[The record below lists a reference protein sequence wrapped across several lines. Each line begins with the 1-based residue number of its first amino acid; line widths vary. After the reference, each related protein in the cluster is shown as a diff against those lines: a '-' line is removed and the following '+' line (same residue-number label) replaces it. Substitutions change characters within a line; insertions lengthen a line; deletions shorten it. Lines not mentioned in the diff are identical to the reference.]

1 LSTAGRGRSIGS
13 DGRAAAPGPYAPRPT
28 ITSTPEPDRPPQ
40 EYVADRITWQPTLT
54 FLHYAILTI
63 LTGTVCFAAVIF
75 WFLPAHASQAWGQ
88 LAMAG
93 VAVVGTGLLWRRH
106 YRLGIYWMASGVWL
120 CIMGL
125 AVFHEGV
132 RTPIYYALPIVV
144 IFLGWVVGTR
154 AALFTVG
161 ITVVATVMLIAADML
176 GWLPVVP
183 SSPPLLHGIAQ
194 SFVLL
199 LSAALVIYLVQAY
212 RERLQEM
219 ARAHEVLRQSE
230 LKFATTFNA
239 NPVAGSIAT
248 QSEGRIVAVNDNFV
262 RDFGWSREEL
272 EGRTAVEIGL
282 WPDLAQRTQFREA
295 LSRQGRT
302 MNHETI
308 WRHRS
313 GELRRISISSSVI
326 ELDGVSYI
334 LSFCTDITTR
344 KAAEEEIQRLA
355 FFDPLTGLPNRRL
368 LMDRL
373 DQAMTACARHQRLG
387 ALLFIDLDNFK
398 TLNDTHGHDMGDLL
412 LRQVAQR
419 LAGSVREGDTVAR
432 LGGDEFVVMLE
443 DLSHDAIEAAT
454 QAETVGR
461 KIVSALNELYEI
473 RALSVHSTP
482 SLGATLFGAEVEN
495 IEEPIKRAD
504 LAMYQAK
511 NAGRNT
517 IRFYD
522 PRMQSLLLARSELER
537 DLRAAL
543 QQDQF
548 VLHYQP
554 QVQRGGLVAGAE
566 ALLRWQHPQ
575 RGLVPPGEFIAL
587 SEETGLIVPLGERVL
602 ELACRQLA
610 LWATQPGMAHLT
622 LSVNV
627 SLRQFQQEKF
637 VEQVL
642 AVLTRTGAPPARL
655 KLELTESL
663 LISNVDEVI
672 AKMDAIKARGVGFA
686 LDDFGTGYS
695 SLSYLKRLPLDQ
707 LKIDQ
712 SFVRDILV
720 DPNDAAIARMV
731 IVLGES
737 LGLEVMAEGVETLA
751 QQQALQAL
759 GCHAYQGYL
768 YSRPLTVEALAE
780 LARQT
785 GWPIMTLRG

>member
-1 LSTAGRGRSIGS
+1 M
-13 DGRAAAPGPYAPRPT
+13 
-28 ITSTPEPDRPPQ
+28 
-40 EYVADRITWQPTLT
+40 
-54 FLHYAILTI
+54 
-63 LTGTVCFAAVIF
+63 IF
-75 WFLPAHASQAWGQ
+75 WFLPEHASQAWGQ

-93 VAVVGTGLLWRRH
+93 VAVVGAWLLWRRH
-106 YRLGIYWMASGVWL
+106 YWPGIYWMAGGVWL
-120 CIMGL
+120 CIMGMSL
-125 AVFHEGV
+125 LHEGV

-154 AALFTVG
+154 AALFTVA
-161 ITVVATVMLIAADML
+161 ITVVATALLIALDMT
-176 GWLPVVP
+176 GWRTATPP
-183 SSPPLLHGIAQ
+183 SPPLLHGIAQ

-212 RERLQEM
+212 RERLQQM
-219 ARAHEVLRQSE
+219 QRAHEVLRQSE
-230 LKFATTFNA
+230 LKFATAFNA

-248 QSEGRIVAVNDNFV
+248 QAEGRIMAVNENFV
-262 RDFGWSREEL
+262 RDFGWSHEEI

-282 WPDLAQRTQFREA
+282 WPDPALRTQFREA
-295 LSRQGRT
+295 LARQGRT
-302 MNHETI
+302 MNHETT
-308 WRHRS
+308 WRHRN

-326 ELDGVSYI
+326 ELDGQTYY

-355 FFDPLTGLPNRRL
+355 FFDPLTQLPNRRL

-419 LAGSVREGDTVAR
+419 LLDSVREGDTVAR

-443 DLSHDAIEAAT
+443 DLSQDAIEAAT
-454 QAETVGR
+454 QAETVAR
-461 KIVSALNELYEI
+461 KILGALKESYEI

-482 SLGATLFGAEVEN
+482 SLGATLFGAESEN
-495 IEEPIKRAD
+495 LEEPIKRAD

-511 NAGRNT
+511 AAGRNT

-522 PRMQSLLLARSELER
+522 PRMQSLLLARAELER
-537 DLRAAL
+537 DLRTAL

-602 ELACRQLA
+602 ELACTQLA
-610 LWATQPGMAHLT
+610 RWATQPGMAHLT

-627 SLRQFQQEKF
+627 SPRQFQQEQF
-637 VEQVL
+637 VDQVL
-642 AVLTRTGAPPARL
+642 AVLERTGAPATRL

-672 AKMDAIKARGVGFA
+672 AKMETIRTRGVGFA

-712 SFVRDILV
+712 GFVRDILV

-737 LGLEVMAEGVETLA
+737 LGLEVMAEGVETPA

-768 YSRPLTVEALAE
+768 YSRPLPIEALSDM
-780 LARQT
+780 ARQP
-785 GWPIMTLRG
+785 GWPVLRLVG

>member
-1 LSTAGRGRSIGS
+1 
-13 DGRAAAPGPYAPRPT
+13 
-28 ITSTPEPDRPPQ
+28 
-40 EYVADRITWQPTLT
+40 
-54 FLHYAILTI
+54 
-63 LTGTVCFAAVIF
+63 
-75 WFLPAHASQAWGQ
+75 
-88 LAMAG
+88 MAG
-93 VAVVGTGLLWRRH
+93 VALVGTVLLWRRR

-125 AVFHEGV
+125 SAFHEGV

-154 AALFTVG
+154 AALLTVG
-161 ITVVATVMLIAADML
+161 ITIVATVALIAADML

-183 SSPPLLHGIAQ
+183 PSPPLLHGIAQ

-248 QSEGRIVAVNDNFV
+248 QAEGRIVAVNDNFV

-282 WPDLAQRTQFREA
+282 WSDMQARTQFREA

-302 MNHETI
+302 MNHETV
-308 WRHRS
+308 WRHRN

-355 FFDPLTGLPNRRL
+355 FYDPLTGLPNRRL

-373 DQAMTACARHQRLG
+373 EQAMTACARHQRLG

-419 LAGSVREGDTVAR
+419 LASSVREGDTVAR

-443 DLSHDAIEAAT
+443 DLSRDAVEAAT
-454 QAETVGR
+454 QAEIVGR
-461 KIVSALNELYEI
+461 KILTALNELYEI
-473 RALSVHSTP
+473 RALNVHSTP

-495 IEEPIKRAD
+495 LEEPIKRAD

-522 PRMQSLLLARSELER
+522 PRMQSLLLARADLER

-575 RGLVPPGEFIAL
+575 RGLVPPAEFIAL
-587 SEETGLIVPLGERVL
+587 SEETGLILPLGEHVL

-627 SLRQFQQEKF
+627 SPRQFQQEKF

-642 AVLTRTGAPPARL
+642 AVLQRTGAPPARL

-737 LGLEVMAEGVETLA
+737 LGLQVMAEGVETLA

-780 LARQT
+780 LARQP

>member
-1 LSTAGRGRSIGS
+1 M
-13 DGRAAAPGPYAPRPT
+13 
-28 ITSTPEPDRPPQ
+28 
-40 EYVADRITWQPTLT
+40 
-54 FLHYAILTI
+54 
-63 LTGTVCFAAVIF
+63 GTVCFAGVIF
-75 WFLPAHASQAWGQ
+75 WFLPEHRSQAWGQ
-88 LAMAG
+88 MAMAG
-93 VAVVGTGLLWRRH
+93 VAVVGAWLLWRRH
-106 YRLGIYWMASGVWL
+106 YRMGIYWMASGVWL
-120 CIMGL
+120 CIMGM

-144 IFLGWVVGTR
+144 IFLGWVVGAR
-154 AALFTVG
+154 AALFSVG
-161 ITVVATVMLIAADML
+161 ITILATVLLIAADML
-176 GWLPVVP
+176 GWRPAGPP
-183 SSPPLLHGIAQ
+183 SAPLLHGIAQ
-194 SFVLL
+194 GFVLL

-248 QSEGRIVAVNDNFV
+248 LAEGRIVAVNDNFV
-262 RDFGWSREEL
+262 RDFGWSREEI

-282 WPDLAQRTQFREA
+282 WPDLALRTQFREA

-302 MNHETI
+302 MNHETA
-308 WRHRS
+308 WQHRN
-313 GELRRISISSSVI
+313 GDLRRISISSSVI
-326 ELDGVSYI
+326 ELGGVSYI

-355 FFDPLTGLPNRRL
+355 FFDPLTSLPNRRL

-419 LAGSVREGDTVAR
+419 LLDSVREGDTVAR

-443 DLSHDAIEAAT
+443 DLSRDAIEAAT
-454 QAETVGR
+454 QAEAVGR
-461 KIVSALNELYEI
+461 KILTSLKEIYEI
-473 RALSVHSTP
+473 RTLSVHSTP
-482 SLGATLFGAEVEN
+482 SLGATLFGAQAEN
-495 IEEPIKRAD
+495 LEEPIKRAD

-511 NAGRNT
+511 AAGRNT

-522 PRMQSLLLARSELER
+522 PRMQSLLLARAELER

-548 VLHYQP
+548 VLHFQP

-575 RGLVPPGEFIAL
+575 RGLVSPGEFIAL
-587 SEETGLIVPLGERVL
+587 SEETGLILPLGERVL
-602 ELACRQLA
+602 ELACTQLA
-610 LWATQPGMAHLT
+610 RWATQPGMAHLT

-627 SLRQFQQEKF
+627 SPRQFQQEQF

-642 AVLTRTGAPPARL
+642 AVLERTGAPPARL

-672 AKMDAIKARGVGFA
+672 AKMDAIKARGVGFS

-712 SFVRDILV
+712 GFVRDILV

-780 LARQT
+780 LARQP